1 MGGTGDG
8 TFHLAPGEARVRQLA
23 GRVGGGGGG
32 IWDWEDMALRVLL
45 VVERF

>member
-23 GRVGGGGGG
+23 GRVGAEG

>member
-8 TFHLAPGEARVRQLA
+8 TFHLAPGDARVRQLA
-23 GRVGGGGGG
+23 GRVGGGG
-32 IWDWEDMALRVLL
+32 DMALRVLS

>member
-8 TFHLAPGEARVRQLA
+8 TFHVAPRDARVRQLA
-23 GRVGGGGGG
+23 GRVGGVG
-32 IWDWEDMALRVLL
+32 WWEDMALRVLS